1 MAKTLELL
9 FLTEGGKSA
18 TLSVADP
25 IEPVDVE
32 KVKTAMDEII
42 ASNVFTTASGSFIS
56 AKGARVVERNVNEYE
71 VN

>member
-25 IEPVDVE
+25 IEPIDVE
-32 KVKTAMDEII
+32 KVKTAMNEVI
-42 ASNVFTTASGSFIS
+42 ASNVFTTASGSFIG

>member
-18 TLSVADP
+18 TLSITDP

-42 ASNVFTTASGSFIS
+42 ASNVFTTASGSFVNT
-56 AKGARVVERNVNEYE
+56 KGARIVKRHVDEYE

>member
-25 IEPVDVE
+25 FEPIDIE
-32 KVKTAMDEII
+32 KVKTAMDDII
-42 ASNVFTTASGSFIS
+42 ASNVFTTASGLFIS

-71 VN
+71 MN

>member
-18 TLSVADP
+18 TLSVSDP
-25 IEPVDVE
+25 IEPVDIE
-32 KVKTAMDEII
+32 KVKTAMDAVIV
-42 ASNVFTTASGSFIS
+42 SNVFTTASGSFIS

-71 VN
+71 MN

>member
-32 KVKTAMDEII
+32 RVKTAMDAVI

-56 AKGARVVERNVNEYE
+56 IKGARVVERNVSEYE

>member
-18 TLSVADP
+18 SLSVADP
-25 IEPVDVE
+25 IEPVDIE
-32 KVKTAMDEII
+32 KVKSAMNEVI